1 MSYDVQIERHGLQ
14 ALFDL
19 KGAAADVWD
28 WASGTLPAQPER
40 PNSRTVKGEL
50 ELFYIGRNHWILRA
64 PIEQEETLA
73 AALKPEDCRPDISIV
88 RVSDTLTFFSVTGPQ
103 TADVMAAATPL
114 DLHPRQF
121 GEDAVTYTEFFG
133 LKALIQRCGDG
144 FEFAV
149 EQSFGNLVVD
159 YLARTTA

>member
-1 MSYDVQIERHGLQ
+1 MSYDVQIKRHGLH

-28 WASGTLPAQPER
+28 WAGGTLPAQPER

-50 ELFYIGRNHWILRA
+50 DLFYIGRNHWILRA
-64 PIEQEETLA
+64 PIEQEEALA
-73 AALKPEDCRPDISIV
+73 AALKPVDCRPDISIV
-88 RVSDTLTFFSVTGPQ
+88 LVSDTLTFFTVIGPQ
-103 TADVMAAATPL
+103 AADVMAVASPL

-121 GEDAVTYTEFFG
+121 AEDAVTYTEIFG
-133 LKALIQRCGDG
+133 LKALVQCCGGG